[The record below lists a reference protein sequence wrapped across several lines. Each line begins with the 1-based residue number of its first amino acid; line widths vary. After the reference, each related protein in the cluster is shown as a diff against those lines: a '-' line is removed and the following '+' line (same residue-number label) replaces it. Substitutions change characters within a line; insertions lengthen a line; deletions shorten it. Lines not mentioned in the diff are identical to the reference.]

1 MVKKVHYSNKAFFD
15 EGKVIIVTG
24 ASSGIGRAV
33 CLSLAKYNPKLV
45 IIARRKKRLLQ
56 TANLL
61 KKKKIEVIP
70 IVGDI
75 RNREDREK
83 LIDFTLKSYGR
94 IDVLINNA
102 GLGKANLFIE
112 QPEEEIDQLI
122 ETNILSLIK
131 MTKQVLPIMKQQESG
146 QIINMSSSL
155 ALLPVYPFAVYC
167 ATKSAVKIFSDSVR
181 QELRGY
187 GISVSTVL
195 PGPYDTEFNKVAG
208 LDRKSLPGYSVDNLA
223 KAIAKLI
230 VKPKKN
236 LIRPKSYVS
245 LIWFTKKFDSL
256 KDFITLKIAQM
267 IDGGR
272 IEKLKDFQE
281 EDKRLEEEEIEMMV
295 QERR

>member
-15 EGKVIIVTG
+15 EGKVIVVTG

-33 CLSLAKYNPKLV
+33 CLALARYHPKLV
-45 IIARRKKRLLQ
+45 IIARRKKQLLQ
-56 TANLL
+56 TAHLL
-61 KKKKIEVIP
+61 KKEKIEVLP
-70 IVGDI
+70 IVGDV

-83 LIDFTLKSYGR
+83 LIEFTMKSFGR

-122 ETNILSLIK
+122 ETNVLSLIK

-146 QIINMSSSL
+146 LIINMSSSL

-167 ATKSAVKIFSDSVR
+167 ATKSAVKVFSDSIR
-181 QELRGY
+181 QEFKDY
-187 GISVSTVL
+187 GILVSTVM

-208 LDRKSLPGYSVDNLA
+208 LNGATIPSFAVENLA
-223 KAIAKLI
+223 DAVAELV

-236 LIRPKSYVS
+236 LIRPKSYVL
-245 LIWFTKKFDSL
+245 LIWFTKKFESV
-256 KDFITLKIAQM
+256 KNFITLKIAQM
-267 IDGGR
+267 IDKGR
-272 IEKLKDFQE
+272 IEKLDKLKDKNMSPE
-281 EDKRLEEEEIEMMV
+281 EAIDITSS
-295 QERR
+295 

>member
-15 EGKVIIVTG
+15 EGKVIVVTG

-33 CLSLAKYNPKLV
+33 CLALTRYHPKLV
-45 IIARRKKRLLQ
+45 IIARRKKQLLQ
-56 TANLL
+56 TAHLL
-61 KKKKIEVIP
+61 KKEKIEVLP
-70 IVGDI
+70 IVGDV

-83 LIDFTLKSYGR
+83 LIEFTMKSFGR

-122 ETNILSLIK
+122 ETNVLSLIK

-146 QIINMSSSL
+146 LIINMSSSL

-167 ATKSAVKIFSDSVR
+167 ATKSAVKVFSDSIR
-181 QELRGY
+181 QEFKDY
-187 GISVSTVL
+187 GILVSTVM

-208 LDRKSLPGYSVDNLA
+208 LNGATIPSFAVENLA
-223 KAIAKLI
+223 DAVAELV

-236 LIRPKSYVS
+236 LIRPKSYVL
-245 LIWFTKKFDSL
+245 LIWFTKKFESV
-256 KDFITLKIAQM
+256 KNFITLKIAQM
-267 IDGGR
+267 IDKGR
-272 IEKLKDFQE
+272 IEKLDKLKDKNMSPE
-281 EDKRLEEEEIEMMV
+281 EAIDITSS
-295 QERR
+295 